1 MTLPCHLGQP
11 GSSHCPSGSLSFLLY
26 KVGAAAGRRGEW
38 IRVHVWPSP
47 FTAHLKLSQR
57 VNWLHPNTKRSF
69 PSPFTRNRHVSW
81 LHSNTHAQTAAGGCE
96 VSPVG
101 TPDLARGP
109 QWPSSFHVCFPDGGL
124 GGGFSHRSLDL
135 QCPSGPRQVS
145 CSPPPP
151 SRTNVEPYSKTTHT
165 VGVICSCW
173 SV

>member
-1 MTLPCHLGQP
+1 MTLTCHLGQP

-26 KVGAAAGRRGEW
+26 KVGAAGGRRGEW

-81 LHSNTHAQTAAGGCE
+81 LHSNTHAQNAAGGCE

-135 QCPSGPRQVS
+135 QCPRGCDPGRCPAHHHPLHGRMWNHIPRLLTQ
-145 CSPPPP
+145 
-151 SRTNVEPYSKTTHT
+151 
-165 VGVICSCW
+165 
-173 SV
+173 